1 MNKKF
6 KKLACVVLLIVVT
19 IAIILYFNYS
29 NHEESFGPNRS
40 SSSNKSGA
48 YAKCSQIPDC
58 TTCGSTRTSQDGVCY
73 WCRDSASCK
82 SGANTTGNK
91 TCSSDQKDCGIGGN
105 KAAAIHKVKNN

>member
-6 KKLACVVLLIVVT
+6 KKLACVVLPIVVT

-29 NHEESFGPNRS
+29 NHEESFGPNHF

-58 TTCGSTRTSQDGVCY
+58 KTCGNTYTSQDGVCY

-82 SGANTTGNK
+82 SGANTVGNN
-91 TCSSDQKDCGIGGN
+91 TCSSDQKDCGIRR
-105 KAAAIHKVKNN
+105 K